1 METTETLTPAAILG
15 ADVVEAMRRAR
26 DFLRARDT
34 SELLAL
40 VGTVQEELALPPA
53 DADKSAFPVS
63 YGGGGTCT
71 HDLLAGQGMFYVTES
86 GEIVLDC
93 TSGHYQMTWGYNHP
107 ALTAALEAA
116 SELGVVWDNHSN
128 IPGIPVK
135 QLANALTSLGRE
147 AGLDCVLLGV
157 CTGSVA
163 CAAALKVMLARY
175 RADVARST
183 LGPPVLLALRGN
195 YHGTDIVAQT
205 MRGMWPGLLAGA
217 EPVEVEPNDE
227 AELKATFARFGRRV
241 AGFWA
246 EPIMM
251 NREAMVVRPDYLQ
264 LARALCDEC
273 GALMALDEIQTG
285 FWYPEVLY
293 SRRLG
298 CAPDMVIV
306 GKGMTAGFH
315 PLSAMLYRRDL
326 DILEQ
331 YDAISTNGN
340 ASLAALLAL
349 CNLRMI
355 ADGAERIGRLG
366 RAHHSGLCGLAADFP
381 RLIEGVNGDGFL
393 TGIRF
398 REREDA
404 LGFHKAAV
412 ERGLWLRAH
421 AYHPGHRTVLMKYP
435 LVIEE
440 SVIEFVL
447 AQLRD
452 LCGGMPWR

>member
-1 METTETLTPAAILG
+1 MGTTETLTSAGLLS
-15 ADVVEAMRRAR
+15 VEIVGAMRRAR
-26 DFLRARDT
+26 DFLQARDT
-34 SELLAL
+34 SELLSL
-40 VGTVQEELALPPA
+40 VGTVREELPPPSTG
-53 DADKSAFPVS
+53 ADKRAFPVS
-63 YGGGGTCT
+63 YGGGGTCI
-71 HDLLAGQGMFYVTES
+71 HDLLAGLGMFYVTES
-86 GEIVLDC
+86 GEVVLDC

-107 ALTAALEAA
+107 ALTALLKTATD
-116 SELGVVWDNHSN
+116 LGVVWDNHSN
-128 IPGIPVK
+128 IPGAPVK

-147 AGLDCVLLGV
+147 VGLDCILLGV

-175 RADVARST
+175 RADGARSAI
-183 LGPPVLLALRGN
+183 GPPVLIALRGN

-227 AELKATFARFGRRV
+227 DALRAAFARFGRRV

-251 NREAMVVRPDYLQ
+251 NREALVVRPDYLR
-264 LARALCDEC
+264 LARTLCDEA

-293 SRRLG
+293 SRRLDV
-298 CAPDMVIV
+298 APDMVIV

-315 PLSAMLYRRDL
+315 PLSAMLYRREL
-326 DILEQ
+326 DILAQ

-349 CNLRMI
+349 GNLRMI
-355 ADGAERIGRLG
+355 AGDAERIGRLG
-366 RAHHSGLCGLAADFP
+366 DVHHAGLCALAADFP
-381 RLIEGVNGDGFL
+381 ELIEGVNGDGFL

-404 LGFHKAAV
+404 LGFHKAAG

-435 LVIEE
+435 LVAEE

-447 AQLRD
+447 ARLRE
-452 LCGGMPWR
+452 LCARMPWR